1 MEILFGLLF
10 VFGILAIYFLPSI
23 IAVNRN
29 HKNRIP
35 IILVNILLGWSFV
48 AWVFALVWAFTANTE
63 SA

>member
-1 MEILFGLLF
+1 MEIILGLLF

-48 AWVFALVWAFTANTE
+48 AWVLALVWSFTANTD
-63 SA
+63 A